1 MGHQCLLQLRA
12 SAYSLHGLGGFG
24 VVVSSRLRGFEGF
37 EAKVSW
43 EGASG
48 LVAIV
53 RLFFHRWNICVGSK
67 PVPLILSHGS

>member
-1 MGHQCLLQLRA
+1 M
-12 SAYSLHGLGGFG
+12 
-24 VVVSSRLRGFEGF
+24 VSSRLRGFEGF
-37 EAKVSW
+37 EANVSW